1 MAKIV
6 ECVPNFSEGRRRE
19 VVEAIIQPFRETAGV
34 KLLDYSLDQD
44 HNRSVV
50 TVVGEPE
57 PLKEAVF
64 QAIALAARLIDL
76 NQHQGEHPRMGA
88 ADVVPFIPVRDV
100 TMADCVSMSRELGER
115 VGRELNIP
123 VYLYEEAAAMPHRQN
138 LADIRKGQFEGFSQK
153 IQQPGWQPDFGPKEI
168 HPTAGVT
175 AVGARMPLIAYN
187 INLGKADKT
196 VADQIAKRIRYAGG
210 GLRYVKAVGVYLK
223 EREMAQVS
231 INMTNYVQTA
241 LYQVFEM
248 VKVEARRYGVPVVGS
263 EIVGLV
269 PAAALL
275 DAAAY
280 YLQLEGF
287 SPQQVLENRLE

>member
-153 IQQPGWQPDFGPKEI
+153 IQQPGWQPDFGPGQV

-175 AVGARMPLIAYN
+175 AIGARMPLIAYN

>member
-1 MAKIV
+1 VAKIV

-153 IQQPGWQPDFGPKEI
+153 IQQPGWQPDFGPGQV

-175 AVGARMPLIAYN
+175 AIGARMPLIAYN